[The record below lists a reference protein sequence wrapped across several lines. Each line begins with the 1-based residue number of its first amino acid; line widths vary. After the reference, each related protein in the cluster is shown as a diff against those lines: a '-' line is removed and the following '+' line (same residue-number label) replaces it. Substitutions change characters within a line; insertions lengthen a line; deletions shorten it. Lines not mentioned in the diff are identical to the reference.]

1 MGQHEKSAI
10 RQYEQ
15 NEDDVR
21 NISSRPNPTYPSFLV
36 GSRDGVKH
44 RDIYNNFLPPY
55 LVTWTVSPVSFV
67 PQSQTIKTSPVST

>member
-36 GSRDGVKH
+36 RV
-44 RDIYNNFLPPY
+44 
-55 LVTWTVSPVSFV
+55 
-67 PQSQTIKTSPVST
+67 